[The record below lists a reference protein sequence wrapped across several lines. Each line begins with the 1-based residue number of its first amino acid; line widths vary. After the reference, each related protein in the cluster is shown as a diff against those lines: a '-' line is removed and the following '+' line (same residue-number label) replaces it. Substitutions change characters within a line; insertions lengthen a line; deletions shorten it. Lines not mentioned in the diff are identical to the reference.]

1 MSGGGQAR
9 LTMILAPLRGVTI
22 RSFRRVFAAPMAEAG
37 LTESVQPFVPAM
49 KGLDPLKDRELAGG
63 PGGECATPQFIGKD
77 PAALRECLK
86 RVKDAGWEF
95 ADLNCGCP
103 FPMIR
108 KKGRGSGILRTP
120 DVLARMLEAGCDE
133 MGPGKFSAK
142 TRLGLDTPDEFPA
155 LAGIFN
161 AFPLRRVTVHAR
173 TARQMYEG
181 ECDIASFRA
190 AASALR
196 VPVVYNGDASLD
208 GLAPGGVAFGELG
221 CSDVMVGRSFI
232 RSLAVRPDIKPL
244 LSLYIEE
251 SLAELGSER
260 PVLGRIKEL
269 VAYWRG
275 RPEWSRRW
283 GVVKIARSLRELRMA
298 LQLS

>member
-1 MSGGGQAR
+1 
-9 LTMILAPLRGVTI
+9 MILAPLRGVTI
-22 RSFRRVFAAPMAEAG
+22 RTFRRVFAAPMAEAR

-49 KGLDPLKDRELAGG
+49 KGLDPLKDRELSGG
-63 PGGECATPQFIGKD
+63 PGNECATPQLIGKD

-86 RVKDAGWEF
+86 RIKDAGWEF

-108 KKGRGSGILRTP
+108 KKGRGSGILKTP
-120 DVLARMLEAGCDE
+120 GVLTQMLEAGCDV

-142 TRLGLDTPDEFPA
+142 TRLGLDAADELLSVA
-155 LAGIFN
+155 EVFN
-161 AFPLRRVTVHAR
+161 AFPLRRVTIHAR

-181 ECDIASFRA
+181 DCDLAAFRA

-208 GLAPGGVAFGELG
+208 GRAPGGVPCEELG
-221 CSDVMVGRSFI
+221 CADVMVGRSFV
-232 RSLAVRPDIKPL
+232 RSLAVHTDIKPL
-244 LSLYIEE
+244 LSRYIDE

-269 VAYWRG
+269 VAYWRD
-275 RPEWSRRW
+275 RPEWSRKW
-283 GVVKIARSLRELRMA
+283 GVVKIARSLRELRIA
-298 LQLS
+298 LLR